1 MCMHAHVRAVD
12 GTRKKPLVV
21 SRLLARAEP
30 LLARVRLLLAPF
42 VPDDVRLLP
51 ISFAPMDRG
60 RQKTRNEALAEDLL
74 KEVNQLRQRS
84 ASCIHA
90 CTRAHARAR
99 ARARTHTHTHT
110 HKTGQNVKRRWRLRQ
125 RMRSLRA
132 PSVWT
137 SCWYMSNILLCMYVL
152 NSSAATRTD
161 VRVARSALQIDL
173 CKIYQDTRLVS
184 EPYRV
189 SAFDC
194 IHAYRTR
201 KASSKRA
208 CRTGNFGRI
217 SSSMPR

>member
-1 MCMHAHVRAVD
+1 MFAAPGRATHATCHIARASGMCMHAHVRAVD

-110 HKTGQNVKRRWRLRQ
+110 HTQD
-125 RMRSLRA
+125 RSERKA
-132 PSVWT
+132 A
-137 SCWYMSNILLCMYVL
+137 MA
-152 NSSAATRTD
+152 AATAD
-161 VRVARSALQIDL
+161 EVAACTFRLDQLLVYDQYTLVHVCTEFIRSDADG
-173 CKIYQDTRLVS
+173 
-184 EPYRV
+184 
-189 SAFDC
+189 
-194 IHAYRTR
+194 
-201 KASSKRA
+201 RA
-208 CRTGNFGRI
+208 RC
-217 SSSMPR
+217 